1 MPYQLPA
8 HRPAPDLRA
17 AALPRRAL
25 IALGAAALATALT
38 PVSAVARVS
47 GAPVR
52 DDPFTL
58 GVASGDPLPDGVVL
72 WTRLAPRPLEPA
84 GGLGG
89 VSLPV
94 RWQVAEDEAFVRVV
108 RAGTATAR
116 AEYGHAV
123 HVDVRGLRPGRVYYY
138 RFRCDGHLSAV
149 GRTRTA
155 PAENAS
161 PRQLRFA
168 VASCQSY
175 TDGFFTAWRHLAAE
189 DLDLVF
195 FLGDYMYEGAVDSAG
210 GSRLDSGLR
219 LPDIF
224 QLATDTLDL
233 YRLRYAL
240 YRTDPDLQA
249 AHAAFPWVPTWDDHE
264 VQDNYAAGVPRF
276 DISAQDF
283 LVQRANA
290 YRAYW
295 ENQPLRRPR
304 QPAGA
309 GMPLHRRLRFGDL
322 ATAHVL
328 DTRQYRSD
336 QACGD
341 GVKPD
346 CPERYEPQRSLLGPE
361 QRGWLLD
368 GMNRAGTRWNVLA
381 QQVIMTELR
390 YGIRLDMDKWDGYPG
405 DRQAVL
411 DVAARH
417 PGTVVLTGDIH
428 FNYAADLRVDFRSPG
443 TPAVGVELIG
453 TSISSGGD
461 GGETTPALQRQLA
474 DNPHLLFAN
483 AQRGYV
489 RCSLNRDTLRAD
501 YRVVPYVTRRGS
513 SVMTRA
519 SYVSYRDRPGLEPA

>member
-1 MPYQLPA
+1 MQEKP
-8 HRPAPDLRA
+8 LRLA
-17 AALPRRAL
+17 TLPRRRL
-25 IALGAAALATALT
+25 LALGGAAVATALAPVAAAA
-38 PVSAVARVS
+38 PVSA
-47 GAPVR
+47 APPR
-52 DDPFTL
+52 TDPFTL
-58 GVASGDPLPDGVVL
+58 GVASGDPLPGGVVL
-72 WTRLAPRPLEPA
+72 WTRLAPEPFA
-84 GGLGG
+84 PTGGLGF
-89 VSLPV
+89 VSRPV
-94 RWQVAEDEAFVRVV
+94 RWQVAEDAGFTRVV
-108 RAGTATAR
+108 RSGTATAR
-116 AEYGHAV
+116 AEYGHSV
-123 HVDVRGLRPGRVYYY
+123 HVDVRGLRPGRVYWY
-138 RFRCDGHLSAV
+138 RFRCGGHLSPV

-155 PAENAS
+155 PAADATVRS
-161 PRQLRFA
+161 LRFA
-168 VASCQSY
+168 VTSCQSY

-195 FLGDYMYEGAVDSAG
+195 FLGDYMYEGAVNSTG
-210 GSRLDSGLR
+210 GDRADTGLR
-219 LPDIF
+219 LPEIF

-240 YRTDPDLQA
+240 YRTDPDLRA

-276 DISAQDF
+276 DISAEDF

-309 GMPLHRRLRFGDL
+309 GMPLYRRLRFGDL

-346 CPERYEPQRSLLGPE
+346 CPDRHDPARSLLGAD

-368 GMNRAGTRWNVLA
+368 GMGRSGTRWNILA
-381 QQVIMTELR
+381 QQIIMTELLYSGR
-390 YGIRLDMDKWDGYPG
+390 FDMDKWDGYPV

-411 DVAARH
+411 DTAARV

-428 FNYAADLRVDFRSPG
+428 FNYAADLRADFRQPG

-453 TSISSGGD
+453 TSISSAGD
-461 GGETTPALQRQLA
+461 GSDTTPALDRQRK
-474 DNPHLLFAN
+474 DNPHVLFAN

-489 RCSLNRDTLRAD
+489 RCELTPDALRAD
-501 YRVVPYVTRRGS
+501 YRVVPYVTRRGAPIT
-513 SVMTRA
+513 TRA
-519 SYVSYRDRPGLEPA
+519 SFTSDRDRPGLAPA